1 MLINLKFYAVCTA
14 VVIALVS
21 CSYLYLSYRIE
32 CEVKDRY
39 ERKLQEFRAEELQNL
54 QDLQHE
60 QNETVTAYLNEM
72 NALKQQHE
80 QDLKEIENAKFKDT
94 VTVPV
99 PFPVIRHDT
108 NCGLHKNNNGAE
120 TVPTAGVKSDLICY
134 TRSELQRKVE
144 ESMGIGTEC
153 DALSVRYAALVK
165 VCTQSE

>member
-1 MLINLKFYAVCTA
+1 MLINLKLYAICAA
-14 VVIALVS
+14 VIIALVS

-60 QNETVTAYLNEM
+60 QNETVTAYLNEI

-94 VTVPV
+94 ITVNV
-99 PFPVIRHDT
+99 PFPVKPVS
-108 NCGLHKNNNGAE
+108 NCGMHKDNNSQTA
-120 TVPTAGVKSDLICY
+120 VPTAGTQSDLICY
-134 TRSELQRKVE
+134 TRSELQRKIKESLDLAE
-144 ESMGIGTEC
+144 EADEL
-153 DALSVRYAALVK
+153 AKRYKALVE